1 MPRLSPFALAAAL
14 AVAALPLGA
23 QIAEPE
29 YASRRAALAAALGDG
44 ALVAFGAA
52 EPAHDYERFE
62 QAPNFLYLTG
72 VREPGAA
79 LVVVKRGG
87 RTSSMLF
94 VEERDPE
101 QEVWSGRRTGVAET
115 GRRTGLPTRPSTQ
128 FASVLDSLAGAGLPF
143 FFAGESGGVGVR
155 SRDQQVMD
163 AVRARHPGLRVTGGA
178 GLVERLRGRKSAA
191 ELALI
196 RRAVEITVAAQREA
210 MALIE
215 PGTNEFEA
223 QALIEYTFRRNGADR
238 PSFATIVGSGPNATT
253 LHYNADDR
261 FMRAG
266 EVVVMDIGASY
277 RGYAADVTRTVPV
290 SGRFTPEQREVYQLV
305 RDAQAAAER
314 QAAPGAPA
322 QLMSDSASAV
332 LARGLARLGL
342 IDGPDAT
349 YDCEADGS
357 RQCAQL
363 SLYYMHAL
371 GHGIGLEVH
380 DPDQYYRTG
389 RLEAGSAFT
398 LEPGVYV
405 RADLLDALPKT
416 PRNRALAGRLGP
428 AVARFRDVGV
438 RIEDNYVV
446 TERGVEW
453 LSRAPREAAEVE
465 AAMQVPFA
473 GPAKRDAALVDAYRA
488 TQ

>member
-1 MPRLSPFALAAAL
+1 VPRLSPFALAAL

-115 GRRTGLPTRPSTQ
+115 GRRTGLP
-128 FASVLDSLAGAGLPF
+128 V
-143 FFAGESGGVGVR
+143 FFAGESGGVGAR
-155 SRDQQVMD
+155 SRDQQVVD

-357 RQCAQL
+357 RQCTQL

-405 RADLLDALPKT
+405 RADLLDVLPKT